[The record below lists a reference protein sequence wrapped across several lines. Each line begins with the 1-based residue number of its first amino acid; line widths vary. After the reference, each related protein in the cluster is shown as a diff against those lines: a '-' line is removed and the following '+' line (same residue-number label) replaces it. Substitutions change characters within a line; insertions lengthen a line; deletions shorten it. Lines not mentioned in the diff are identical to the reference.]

1 MTSRLLL
8 IPGLAAIIA
17 ASNLVAQEP
26 VQTFRSSVDVVPVR
40 ASVRDGD
47 GKPIRGLVQRDFM
60 VSDNGQQRP
69 IRTFHA
75 DVAAPIMA
83 AFLVDVSGSMS
94 LSNKMILAHD
104 VLQHAFRAMQP
115 GEDEA
120 ALFTF
125 DTRVDERQPFTRDF
139 RNLASLLL
147 KIEPFGATS
156 LYDMVAHTA
165 KRVQATPSAH
175 AALVVVTD
183 GFDTSSTLTPGE
195 VSGIA
200 SAAQVPIYVVAVTA
214 TSDKGAVR
222 DDDGPAKPYG
232 VDLRDLAAW
241 SGGGVFVASSALEA
255 QAAAAALVRTFGI
268 NTCSALTPRPPTN
281 GGASTCRCDKRVLSS
296 GREVAISASRAARDV
311 RSPRLSPRDHAL
323 KAAARPFETD
333 QFRRGARGGVPLRH
347 CCLPD
352 GLGHAASGG
361 NVDQTRVS

>member
-1 MTSRLLL
+1 MLELGFTQADILDMTGRLLSIL
-8 IPGLAAIIA
+8 GLAGCIA
-17 ASNLVAQEP
+17 ASHLDAQEP

-40 ASVRDGD
+40 ASVRDSD
-47 GKPIRGLVQRDFM
+47 GRPIRGLVQHDFM
-60 VSDNGQQRP
+60 VLDNGQQRP

-75 DVAAPIMA
+75 DVAAPITA

-94 LSNKMILAHD
+94 TSNKMTLAHD
-104 VLQHAFRAMQP
+104 VLQHAFQAMRP

-139 RNLASLLL
+139 RNLASILL

-214 TSDKGAVR
+214 TSDKAAVR
-222 DDDGPAKPYG
+222 DDDGPAKPYASICAISRRG
-232 VDLRDLAAW
+232 VAAVCSWQALRW
-241 SGGGVFVASSALEA
+241 RRKPQRQRSYE
-255 QAAAAALVRTFGI
+255 TFGI
-268 NTCSALTPRPPTN
+268 NTCSASTRRPPTS
-281 GGASTCRCDKRVLSS
+281 GGASTCRCEKRALSS

-311 RSPRLSPRDHAL
+311 SSNRGTPRVTHRLRCGRRRARNTDHGDSASE
-323 KAAARPFETD
+323 AA
-333 QFRRGARGGVPLRH
+333 
-347 CCLPD
+347 
-352 GLGHAASGG
+352 
-361 NVDQTRVS
+361 

>member
-1 MTSRLLL
+1 
-8 IPGLAAIIA
+8 
-17 ASNLVAQEP
+17 
-26 VQTFRSSVDVVPVR
+26 
-40 ASVRDGD
+40 
-47 GKPIRGLVQRDFM
+47 M

-75 DVAAPIMA
+75 DVAAPITA

-94 LSNKMILAHD
+94 VSNRITLAHD
-104 VLQHAFRAMQP
+104 VLQHAFQAMRP

-139 RNLASLLL
+139 RNLAAVLL

-165 KRVQATPSAH
+165 SRFRPRPRHTLRSSSSRTASTR
-175 AALVVVTD
+175 AAPYWRSV
-183 GFDTSSTLTPGE
+183 
-195 VSGIA
+195 GIA

-241 SGGGVFVASSALEA
+241 SGGGVFV
-255 QAAAAALVRTFGI
+255 QAPRWRRKRQPALV
-268 NTCSALTPRPPTN
+268 
-281 GGASTCRCDKRVLSS
+281 
-296 GREVAISASRAARDV
+296 
-311 RSPRLSPRDHAL
+311 
-323 KAAARPFETD
+323 
-333 QFRRGARGGVPLRH
+333 
-347 CCLPD
+347 
-352 GLGHAASGG
+352 
-361 NVDQTRVS
+361 

>member
-1 MTSRLLL
+1 MLELGFTQADILYMTGRLLPIL
-8 IPGLAAIIA
+8 GLAGCIT
-17 ASNLVAQEP
+17 ASHLDAQEP

-47 GKPIRGLVQRDFM
+47 GRPIRGLVQRDFM

-75 DVAAPIMA
+75 DVAAPITA

-94 LSNKMILAHD
+94 VSNKMTLAHD
-104 VLQHAFRAMQP
+104 VLQHAFQAMRP

-139 RNLASLLL
+139 RNLAAVLL

-165 KRVQATPSAH
+165 KQVQATPSAH

-200 SAAQVPIYVVAVTA
+200 SAAQVPIYVVATTA
-214 TSDKGAVR
+214 TSDKAAVR

-241 SGGGVFVASSALEA
+241 SGGGVFVASSPLEA
-255 QAAAAALVRTFGI
+255 QAAAAVLVRD
-268 NTCSALTPRPPTN
+268 LRHQY
-281 GGASTCRCDKRVLSS
+281 VLS
-296 GREVAISASRAARDV
+296 ID
-311 RSPRLSPRDHAL
+311 
-323 KAAARPFETD
+323 AAATD
-333 QFRRGARGGVPLRH
+333 EWRRLDVQVRKKGVIVRAR
-347 CCLPD
+347 
-352 GLGHAASGG
+352 SGYFG
-361 NVDQTRVS
+361 KSRRS